1 MDPPLDLVA
10 FLAIQRSL
18 STFHVGRLGAAHLS
32 ELRRRTEM
40 AQGAENGQHVPG
52 TVLLEEQSDNIGA
65 LHIDHLKKVV
75 HKNETVILVP
85 QPSDDPNDP
94 LNSSLMKRDLRFL
107 LFAYCGVLI
116 IGGIGPILSSLVPEL
131 MVLFNVS
138 LSDVSLLTGYSL
150 CATGAAGIIISAAT
164 RKYGKRPTLLFSV
177 ACAFIG
183 TVWGGAAH
191 SYNSLLGARVV
202 QGFSV
207 SMFES
212 IFFAIVGDM
221 YFLHERGFR
230 TSIVTT
236 VVSGISNLP
245 AVLAGKITTDLGW
258 RWVFW
263 MLSIFL
269 GIGLVL
275 CVLFGWETAY
285 NRRSIYNTDVAS
297 QDNLNE
303 LEAKRVAKVDH
314 IEGRV
319 DGISKVETATST
331 TIPRQSFLTLMKP
344 YSETFTDEPLWKL
357 IIAPVMILHNP
368 VVIWAIMLMAFP
380 TLWLVAINLLTA
392 QIFTAPPFLL
402 NTTKLGYL
410 SAGPTVGG
418 FLGAL
423 IAGLVSDPMIR
434 LFSRRNQG
442 VYEPEFRLFLIVPA
456 FVLSA
461 ISYFL
466 FGYLIEQG
474 KSPVAMAALW
484 GIATAALQ
492 FIMMSIGT
500 YCVDAYRAISVE
512 IFIATM
518 IVKNFL
524 LYGFS
529 YFINDWIARWGP
541 AKMFYCIAGIQLVLC
556 LSTVP
561 LYMYGKRLR
570 SWCHKA

>member
-1 MDPPLDLVA
+1 
-10 FLAIQRSL
+10 
-18 STFHVGRLGAAHLS
+18 
-32 ELRRRTEM
+32 
-40 AQGAENGQHVPG
+40 
-52 TVLLEEQSDNIGA
+52 
-65 LHIDHLKKVV
+65 
-75 HKNETVILVP
+75 
-85 QPSDDPNDP
+85 
-94 LNSSLMKRDLRFL
+94 
-107 LFAYCGVLI
+107 
-116 IGGIGPILSSLVPEL
+116 

-138 LSDVSLLTGYSL
+138 LTDVSLLTGYSL
-150 CATGAAGIIISAAT
+150 CATGATGIIISAAT

-177 ACAFIG
+177 VCAFVG
-183 TVWGGAAH
+183 TVWGGAAQ

-212 IFFAIVGDM
+212 IFFAIVGDL
-221 YFLHERGFR
+221 YFIHERGFR

-275 CVLFGWETAY
+275 SVFFGWETAY
-285 NRRSIYNTDVAS
+285 NRRAIYNTDVAS
-297 QDNLNE
+297 QDVSINELLFISPLASFEVYADAMLGKNLDE
-303 LEAKRVAKVDH
+303 LEAKRDARVDH
-314 IEGRV
+314 IEGQV
-319 DGISKVETATST
+319 DGISKIETATST
-331 TIPRQSFLTLMKP
+331 AIPRQSFLTLMKP
-344 YSETFTDEPLWKL
+344 YSETFADEPLWKL
-357 IIAPVMILHNP
+357 TIAPIVIMYNP
-368 VVIWAIMLMAFP
+368 VVIWAVILMGFP
-380 TLWLVAINLLTA
+380 TIWLVAINLLTA

-402 NTTKLGYL
+402 NTTQLGYF

-423 IAGLVSDPMIR
+423 IAGLISDPMIKY
-434 LFSRRNQG
+434 FSRRNQG
-442 VYEPEFRLFLIVPA
+442 IYEPEFRLFLIVPA

-474 KSPVAMAALW
+474 KSPVAMSSLW
-484 GIATAALQ
+484 GIATASLQ
-492 FIMMSIGT
+492 FIMMAIGT

-518 IVKNFL
+518 ITKNFL
-524 LYGFS
+524 LWGFS
-529 YFINDWIARWGP
+529 C
-541 AKMFYCIAGIQLVLC
+541 KLVKRVL
-556 LSTVP
+556 P
-561 LYMYGKRLR
+561 QYYMLG
-570 SWCHKA
+570 

>member
-1 MDPPLDLVA
+1 MAWGILDVA
-10 FLAIQRSL
+10 SD
-18 STFHVGRLGAAHLS
+18 
-32 ELRRRTEM
+32 
-40 AQGAENGQHVPG
+40 QGHHVPG
-52 TVLLEEQSDNIGA
+52 TVLLEEQSDNIGTA
-65 LHIDHLKKVV
+65 RVEHLKKVV

-94 LNSSLMKRDLRFL
+94 LNLSLLQRDLRFL

-116 IGGIGPILSSLVPEL
+116 IGGIGPILSSFVPEL

-138 LSDVSLLTGYSL
+138 LTDVSLLTGYSL
-150 CATGAAGIIISAAT
+150 CATGATGIIISAAT

-177 ACAFIG
+177 VCAFVG
-183 TVWGGAAH
+183 TVWGGAAQ

-212 IFFAIVGDM
+212 IFFAIVGDL
-221 YFLHERGFR
+221 YFIHERGFR

-275 CVLFGWETAY
+275 SVFFGWETAY
-285 NRRSIYNTDVAS
+285 NRRAIYNTDVAS
-297 QDNLNE
+297 QDNLDE
-303 LEAKRVAKVDH
+303 LEAKRDARVDH
-314 IEGRV
+314 IEGQV
-319 DGISKVETATST
+319 DGISKIETATST
-331 TIPRQSFLTLMKP
+331 AIPRQSFLTLMKP
-344 YSETFTDEPLWKL
+344 YSETFADEPLWKL
-357 IIAPVMILHNP
+357 AIAPIVIMYNP
-368 VVIWAIMLMAFP
+368 VVIWAVILMGFP
-380 TLWLVAINLLTA
+380 TIWLVAINLLTA

-402 NTTKLGYL
+402 NTTQLGYF

-423 IAGLVSDPMIR
+423 IAGLISDPMIKY
-434 LFSRRNQG
+434 FSRRNQG
-442 VYEPEFRLFLIVPA
+442 IYEPEFRLFLIVPA

-474 KSPVAMAALW
+474 KSPVAMSSLW
-484 GIATAALQ
+484 GIATASLQ
-492 FIMMSIGT
+492 FIMMAIGT

-518 IVKNFL
+518 ITKNFL
-524 LYGFS
+524 LWGFS
-529 YFINDWIARWGP
+529 YFINDWIVRWGP
-541 AKMFYCIAGIQLVLC
+541 AKMFYCIAGIQLALC
-556 LSTVP
+556 LTTVP
-561 LYMYGKRLR
+561 IYMYGKKLR
-570 SWCHKA
+570 AWWHKA

>member
-1 MDPPLDLVA
+1 MAWGILEVA
-10 FLAIQRSL
+10 S
-18 STFHVGRLGAAHLS
+18 G
-32 ELRRRTEM
+32 
-40 AQGAENGQHVPG
+40 QGHHVPG
-52 TVLLEEQSDNIGA
+52 TVLLEEQSDNIGVG
-65 LHIDHLKKVV
+65 HIQHVKKVV

-94 LNSSLMKRDLRFL
+94 LNSSLLQRDLQFL

-116 IGGIGPILSSLVPEL
+116 IGGIGPILASFVPEL
-131 MVLFNVS
+131 MTLFNVS
-138 LSDVSLLTGYSL
+138 LADVSLLTGYSL
-150 CATGAAGIIISAAT
+150 CATGASGIVISAAT

-177 ACAFIG
+177 VCAFVG
-183 TVWGGAAH
+183 TVWGGAAQ
-191 SYNSLLGARVV
+191 SYDSLMGARVV
-202 QGFSV
+202 QGLSV

-212 IFFAIVGDM
+212 IFFAIVGDL
-221 YFLHERGFR
+221 YYVHERGFR

-236 VVSGISNLP
+236 VISGISNLP

-263 MLSIFL
+263 LLSIFL

-275 CVLFGWETAY
+275 AVLFGWETAY
-285 NRRSIYNTDVAS
+285 NRKAIYNTDVGS
-297 QDNLNE
+297 QDNLE
-303 LEAKRVAKVDH
+303 KLEEKRAAMVDH
-314 IEGRV
+314 VEGQI
-319 DGISKVETATST
+319 DGISMVETATST
-331 TIPRQSFLTLMKP
+331 AIKRQSFLTLMKP

-357 IIAPVMILHNP
+357 IIAPITILSNP
-368 VVIWAIMLMAFP
+368 VVIWAVTLMSFP

-392 QIFTAPPFLL
+392 QIFSAPPFLL
-402 NTTKLGYL
+402 NTTQLGYF

-423 IAGLVSDPMIR
+423 IAGLISDPLIK
-434 LFSRRNQG
+434 FCSRRNQG
-442 VYEPEFRLFLIVPA
+442 VYEPEFRLFLIMPG
-456 FVLSA
+456 FVCSA

-474 KSPVAMAALW
+474 KSPVAMSALW

-492 FIMMSIGT
+492 FIMMAIGT

-518 IVKNFL
+518 IVKNFV

-529 YFINDWIARWGP
+529 YFINDWIVRWGP
-541 AKMFYCIAGIQLVLC
+541 AKMFYAIAGIQLALC
-556 LSTVP
+556 LTTVP
-561 LYMYGKRLR
+561 LYMYGKKLR
-570 SWCHKA
+570 AWWHKA

>member
-1 MDPPLDLVA
+1 MAWGILEVA
-10 FLAIQRSL
+10 S
-18 STFHVGRLGAAHLS
+18 G
-32 ELRRRTEM
+32 
-40 AQGAENGQHVPG
+40 QGHHVPG
-52 TVLLEEQSDNIGA
+52 TVLLEVQSDNIGVA
-65 LHIDHLKKVV
+65 HTEHLKTVV
-75 HKNETVILVP
+75 RENETVVLVP

-94 LNSSLMKRDLRFL
+94 LNSSLLQRDLRFL
-107 LFAYCGVLI
+107 LFGYCGVLI
-116 IGGIGPILSSLVPEL
+116 IGGIGPILSSFVPEL
-131 MVLFNVS
+131 MALFNAS
-138 LSDVSLLTGYSL
+138 LTDVSLLTGYSL
-150 CATGAAGIIISAAT
+150 CATGATGIIISAAT

-177 ACAFIG
+177 VCAFVG
-183 TVWGGAAH
+183 TVWGGAAQ

-212 IFFAIVGDM
+212 IFFAIVGDL

-236 VVSGISNLP
+236 VIAGISNLP
-245 AVLAGKITTDLGW
+245 AVVAGKITTDLGW

-275 CVLFGWETAY
+275 CVLFGWETTY
-285 NRRSIYNTDVAS
+285 NRSAIYDTDVAS
-297 QDNLNE
+297 QDYADPVPEKNLDK
-303 LEAKRVAKVDH
+303 LEAKGATKVDH
-314 IEGRV
+314 VEASI
-319 DGISKVETATST
+319 DAMSKTEMATST
-331 TIPRQSFLTLMKP
+331 TVPRRTFLALMKP
-344 YSETFTDEPLWKL
+344 YSEVFTDEPLWKL
-357 IIAPVMILHNP
+357 MIAPITILYHP
-368 VVIWAIMLMAFP
+368 VAIWAVVLMSFP

-392 QIFTAPPFLL
+392 QIFAAPPFLL
-402 NTTKLGYL
+402 NTTQLGYF
-410 SAGPTVGG
+410 SAGPTAGG

-423 IAGLVSDPMIR
+423 VAGLVSDPMIK
-434 LFSRRNQG
+434 LFSRRNHG
-442 VYEPEFRLFLIVPA
+442 VYEPEFRLFLIVPG

-484 GIATAALQ
+484 GIATAGLQ

-529 YFINDWIARWGP
+529 YFVNDWIARWGP
-541 AKMFYCIAGIQLVLC
+541 AKMFYCIAGIQLALC
-556 LSTVP
+556 ASSAP
-561 LYMYGKRLR
+561 LYIYGKKLR
-570 SWCHKA
+570 AWWHKA